1 MSTLEEIQS
10 SRKEDFDIDPYTIIR
25 HPLITE
31 QTVALMDRD
40 NALVFIVDRRVSKSQ
55 IKKAIEELYEI
66 ELLSV
71 NTLILP
77 NGKKKAYVKLREEY
91 LADEVATKIGVF

>member
-1 MSTLEEIQS
+1 MSV
-10 SRKEDFDIDPYTIIR
+10 DPYRIIR

-31 QTVALMDRD
+31 QTVAIMDKD
-40 NALVFIVDRRVSKSQ
+40 NALVFMVDRKASKKE
-55 IKKAIEELYEI
+55 IKQAIEELYEV

-77 NGKKKAYVKLREEY
+77 DGRKKAYVKLREEY

>member
-1 MSTLEEIQS
+1 MT
-10 SRKEDFDIDPYTIIR
+10 DPYSIIR

-31 QTVALMDRD
+31 QTVALMDQD
-40 NALVFIVDRRVSKSQ
+40 NALVFIVDRKANKTE
-55 IKKAIEELYEI
+55 IKEAIEELYEI

-71 NTLILP
+71 KTMILP
-77 NGKKKAYVKLREEY
+77 DGRKKAYVKLREEY

>member
-10 SRKEDFDIDPYTIIR
+10 SRKEDFDMDPYTIIR